1 MIDRKYPN
9 TRFRRLRRNSKL
21 INLVSENTLNCDDLI
36 QPIFIKE
43 KFNGSESI
51 ETMPEI
57 KRFSIDSSLKEI
69 EDIIKSGVNT
79 VAIFP
84 VIDPDNKDDQ
94 GSEAIKS
101 DNFISSTIRK
111 IKEEFPDIIL
121 IADVALD
128 PYTTHGHDG
137 IIKNDYV
144 DNDATI
150 EMLVKQSLVLANAGA
165 DIIAPSDMMDGR
177 IKSIRSAL
185 EKAEFKD
192 TILLSYAAKYNSKF
206 YGPFRDAVDSASN
219 LGKSSKE
226 TYQMNINNRNE
237 AMHEVAMDISEGADI
252 VMVKPAIPY
261 LDVIQSIKQKFMIPT
276 FAYQVSGE
284 YSMIKLAVNNG
295 WLDKDVMLE
304 SLISIKRSGA
314 DAILT
319 YAAKEISKE
328 ILKR

>member
-84 VIDPDNKDDQ
+84 VIDPDKKDDQ

-150 EMLVKQSLVLANAGA
+150 EVLVKQSLVLANAGA

-252 VMVKPAIPY
+252 VMVKPLQCHI
-261 LDVIQSIKQKFMIPT
+261 
-276 FAYQVSGE
+276 
-284 YSMIKLAVNNG
+284 
-295 WLDKDVMLE
+295 
-304 SLISIKRSGA
+304 
-314 DAILT
+314 
-319 YAAKEISKE
+319 
-328 ILKR
+328 